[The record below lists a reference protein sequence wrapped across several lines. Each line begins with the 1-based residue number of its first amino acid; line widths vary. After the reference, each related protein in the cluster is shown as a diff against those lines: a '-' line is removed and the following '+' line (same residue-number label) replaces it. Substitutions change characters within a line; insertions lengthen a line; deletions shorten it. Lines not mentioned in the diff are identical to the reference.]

1 MAKDTLS
8 FLLKWIVFSGLLF
21 AVHYY
26 ILFQLNQ
33 ENEYYF
39 PLWTIYLFNSLLAF
53 IVYFFVKRQF
63 EKSSEKTYQTFLI
76 FTIVKMLLAIVF
88 LLPLFMGKSQ
98 FPKTETINF
107 FIPYFLFLV
116 FEIFSLNK
124 FFQASKTK

>member
-26 ILFQLNQ
+26 ILFQINQ

-53 IVYFFVKRQF
+53 LVYFFVKRQF
-63 EKSSEKTYQTFLI
+63 EKASEKTYQTFLI
-76 FTIVKMLLAIVF
+76 FTMVKMLLAIVF